1 MPPAVNNP
9 TTCRDV
15 CQLDLKN
22 QDRQIVACHHPIVL
36 RTLPPLDY
44 IRPQA
49 TTVSRNANGIR
60 FITAAFGIGSDNVGN
75 QRPSP
80 LEPNAGTTSNIDK
93 EAAKLTGRG
102 KALAEAKPIGD
113 SENNELRPIHS
124 TPRKRQ
130 KKFDTK
136 SVPDFVQLPRP
147 TAKIHDENPRPFLPI
162 SVLNA
167 LNEPPPSAALF
178 PPITPSATPLT
189 RDHRLVEDS
198 LSDLVVVGE
207 HHTEQ
212 KHGPPDPII
221 KDDTECRKR
230 LYLRKRTKWSEEE
243 TYNLIRGVDTF
254 GVGKWTKILNHPDYY
269 FSEGRNAIDLKDRF
283 RTVMGNAPAEPPKGV
298 SYLQLLGYAEGSR
311 RTDPDR
317 HSQEDEHQP
326 RRKPKHLWSEEED
339 ESLVKGYQKYGFSWK
354 DIAIDPT
361 LALGNRTGNQ
371 IRDRF
376 RKRFPELYGEAP
388 PPLKDSQIANL
399 GAAAASKATDRQMGP
414 TGHDL
419 AVNGQRGKG
428 SEGGK
433 ARSRKV
439 AATQSK
445 QTASASAS
453 FDINGLLNSDDGQ
466 IRQASFRSD
475 DWEENVTL
483 APLLWEDLCTK
494 PMFDLD

>member
-1 MPPAVNNP
+1 EFALLEAGFVVVRILQKFRSFELGPKDKNVILVQMAVGLRHSSKNFQVKNTAACKSIDANILFFMPPAVNNP
-9 TTCRDV
+9 PTCQDV
-15 CQLDLKN
+15 RQFDLNN
-22 QDRQIVACHHPIVL
+22 QDRQITAYHHPIVL
-36 RTLPPLDY
+36 RTPSLDY

-49 TTVSRNANGIR
+49 TTNSRNANGIR
-60 FITAAFGIGSDNVGN
+60 FITAAFGIGSDNTTGGQSGREKHYQGRYLVMGLFDDIFDDLCPSSLRIPPLQDPFPFPTITD

-311 RTDPDR
+311 RTDADR

-376 RKRFPELYGEAP
+376 RKRFPE
-388 PPLKDSQIANL
+388 
-399 GAAAASKATDRQMGP
+399 
-414 TGHDL
+414 
-419 AVNGQRGKG
+419 
-428 SEGGK
+428 
-433 ARSRKV
+433 
-439 AATQSK
+439 
-445 QTASASAS
+445 
-453 FDINGLLNSDDGQ
+453 
-466 IRQASFRSD
+466 
-475 DWEENVTL
+475 
-483 APLLWEDLCTK
+483 
-494 PMFDLD
+494 